1 MKIGEKRLD
10 FFIVRSYDLKAGY
23 DIIMFVFC

>member
-1 MKIGEKRLD
+1 MKISEKQVN
-10 FFIVRSYDLKAGY
+10 FFIVRSYDLKVGY